1 MESLRRLLR
10 RSRSRTGS
18 DAPGTVRPV
27 RRAYRRPRSL
37 RAALRLPGA
46 DGVSPASA
54 ADLRLLRERAALSRE
69 RAERAERDAER
80 AERLA
85 AGSPAD
91 PDRRRIAARSRE
103 LAGEARGRAH
113 GCAAAEEAGRER
125 AETAPATGGEAG
137 TADPTASAA
146 EYWATLSADDRRAAL
161 DGARRMLVAPAD
173 PEPPTAEAVLAEA
186 QRSQWAGSPGGRAH
200 SAAERAR
207 AAAERAAYAERPI
220 RCAGCG
226 GETDHR
232 ARAELGDGSALCLRC
247 AIADGGDRTAAGRM
261 LVAKATAAGILPA

>member
-1 MESLRRLLR
+1 MLL
-10 RSRSRTGS
+10 
-18 DAPGTVRPV
+18 
-27 RRAYRRPRSL
+27 
-37 RAALRLPGA
+37 LPGA
-46 DGVSPASA
+46 DEVSPASA

-80 AERLA
+80 VERLA

-113 GCAAAEEAGRER
+113 GYAAAEEAGRKR
-125 AETAPATGGEAG
+125 AEIAPATGGEAG
-137 TADPTASAA
+137 TAAPADPTASAA

-207 AAAERAAYAERPI
+207 AAAERTAYAERPI

-261 LVAKATAAGILPA
+261 LIAKATAAGILPA